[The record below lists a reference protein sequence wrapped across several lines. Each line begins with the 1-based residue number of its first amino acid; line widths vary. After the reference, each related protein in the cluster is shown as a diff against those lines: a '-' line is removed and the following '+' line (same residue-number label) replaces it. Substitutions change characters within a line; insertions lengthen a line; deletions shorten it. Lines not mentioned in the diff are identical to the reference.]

1 MSYSKT
7 LSHKAQYSG
16 GFKQVNGRSN
26 NTAAYNH
33 NYYQQNKELWK
44 TKYGRSAK
52 VSDDEKRKAEVTR
65 NISQQE
71 KDFLKDVDEY
81 LKKSGRDPEE
91 FLKSQDFRLTL
102 AEFGG
107 YDPDKI
113 RGADVGYFTGNYR
126 NYFGIKGEEDEY
138 WESKT
143 KGDLM
148 TGGMP
153 TSAKD
158 AMTEAYVRKA
168 RQQSGVKPL
177 NRGNRMGNG
186 MPSNIKKKKVE
197 HSDVSE
203 GEYYAVS
210 YSSDLSHHGILGQKW
225 GIRRYRNPDGT
236 LTPAGK
242 KRYAALTRKD
252 GSVDIVKKS
261 PKVVAK
267 KFKNNQRF
275 WDKADEYAFA
285 KTGELNKSEVGQK
298 FGKYVDS
305 GKYYNL
311 GVNGYEIVSDDF
323 EETLDAM
330 SAMQK
335 YSDEIRQIMKDSFEK
350 NVDSLLDENGYK
362 ITEDGREFATEYIR
376 NSDIYKLAGN
386 ADPVKTYNIYKRR
399 SGN

>member
-1 MSYSKT
+1 MS
-7 LSHKAQYSG
+7 
-16 GFKQVNGRSN
+16 
-26 NTAAYNH
+26 
-33 NYYQQNKELWK
+33 
-44 TKYGRSAK
+44 
-52 VSDDEKRKAEVTR
+52 
-65 NISQQE
+65 
-71 KDFLKDVDEY
+71 
-81 LKKSGRDPEE
+81 
-91 FLKSQDFRLTL
+91 
-102 AEFGG
+102 
-107 YDPDKI
+107 
-113 RGADVGYFTGNYR
+113 
-126 NYFGIKGEEDEY
+126 
-138 WESKT
+138 
-143 KGDLM
+143 
-148 TGGMP
+148 
-153 TSAKD
+153 
-158 AMTEAYVRKA
+158 
-168 RQQSGVKPL
+168 
-177 NRGNRMGNG
+177 
-186 MPSNIKKKKVE
+186 
-197 HSDVSE
+197 
-203 GEYYAVS
+203 YYAVT
-210 YSSDLSHHGILGQKW
+210 YSESLSHHGILGQKW
-225 GIRRYRNPDGT
+225 GIRRYRNQDGT

-242 KRYAALTRKD
+242 KRYAVLTRKD

-330 SAMQK
+330 SAMKK

-362 ITEDGREFATEYIR
+362 LTEDGRKFATEYIR